1 MVRGIKR
8 VNGWRTIQS
17 SLQSSRIRS
26 SMSRAV
32 ATEIQNN
39 EQIKEMIWGVPRWLG
54 FALLKGKKMFK
65 IIVCHF
71 FHNSFRNI
79 QTIKLK
85 ITGPGFAS
93 GSGWL
98 QLYEKQIIRGEVRGL
113 NIQKIVYLDIAI
125 TKNPHRES
133 FKKTGRKSSA

>member
-1 MVRGIKR
+1 
-8 VNGWRTIQS
+8 
-17 SLQSSRIRS
+17 
-26 SMSRAV
+26 
-32 ATEIQNN
+32 
-39 EQIKEMIWGVPRWLG
+39 MIWGVPRWLG

-79 QTIKLK
+79 QKIKLK

-98 QLYEKQIIRGEVRGL
+98 
-113 NIQKIVYLDIAI
+113 
-125 TKNPHRES
+125 
-133 FKKTGRKSSA
+133 